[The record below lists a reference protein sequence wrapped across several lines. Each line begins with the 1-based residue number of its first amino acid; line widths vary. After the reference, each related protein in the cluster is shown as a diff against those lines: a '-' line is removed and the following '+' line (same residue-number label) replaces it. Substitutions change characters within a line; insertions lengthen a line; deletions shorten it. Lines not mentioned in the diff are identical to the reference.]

1 MFTLEKKQFFRA
13 LDIFRWNESRLN
25 NMVKDS
31 DKLVNSPGIPWWVG
45 MGRGQMNTQCGPDR
59 RRAWDSKGEEVKTS
73 KKRFNLAKLEMNA
86 LCVYQNYICM
96 NLWIFSYHNTFS
108 VWCFHIYL
116 HIYLPTVL
124 FAAVIVCSYSIS
136 ISMYIYVYI
145 IVYSYS
151 ISISMYIFTAF
162 LYHYLNGCL

>member
-1 MFTLEKKQFFRA
+1 
-13 LDIFRWNESRLN
+13 
-25 NMVKDS
+25 MVKDS
-31 DKLVNSPGIPWWVG
+31 AKLVNSPGIPWWVG

-116 HIYLPTVL
+116 RIYLQFCLQLSL
-124 FAAVIVCSYSIS
+124 FVVILFLFLC
-136 ISMYIYVYI
+136 ISMFILLFIVI
-145 IVYSYS
+145 PFLFLCTSLLPFSITILMGVYSQL
-151 ISISMYIFTAF
+151 MYV
-162 LYHYLNGCL
+162 CM